1 MPWLSRRDHSLQRP
15 TFLKFWIPDVEFL
28 NLWPEPDGPCQQFE
42 GLKIQRARQTWGSAE
57 LSGKEEELVLLL
69 AEMSSPRVGD
79 HPVLHC
85 CGTRL
90 TQPKSQIGQ
99 IDAQLN

>member
-1 MPWLSRRDHSLQRP
+1 MPQLRRLDRELRRP
-15 TFLKFWIPDVEFL
+15 TFLIFWIQDVRFL
-28 NLWPEPDGPCQQFE
+28 NLWPRPAGPCWKSE

-79 HPVLHC
+79 HPVLH
-85 CGTRL
+85 
-90 TQPKSQIGQ
+90 
-99 IDAQLN
+99 